1 MEIFFGAIFLAL
13 SAVFFIDAV
22 RTRSRKRRAALARVP
37 SYAAAELQTSPMAAA
52 RRARA
57 RREAA
62 ATPRPVT
69 EALARI
75 ALRLSGEPSIDEVQ
89 SKLTAAG
96 LADRVSPT
104 TFLASKVVL
113 LLLGLVL
120 GALLG
125 GIAGSAASITFALA
139 FGALGLIWPSL
150 YVKGRINARKAR
162 IRADLPTAFD
172 ILSISV
178 EAGLSLDSALETL
191 TARIEG
197 PLADE
202 LKFTMAELEIGES
215 RREALRKLADRVDLP
230 EMKSFVNALQQ
241 GDQLG
246 ISLGE
251 ILRTVATDSRRRHR
265 AEAEERANKMAV
277 KIMFPVVFLIMPVIF
292 LIAVGPGFILL
303 KQLLSG

>member
-1 MEIFFGAIFLAL
+1 MLLVLGGIFLAV
-13 SAVFFIDAV
+13 SAVFFVDVA
-22 RTRSRKRRAALARVP
+22 RLKARRRRAALARVP
-37 SYAAAELQTSPMAAA
+37 GYAAAELQTSPLAAA
-52 RRARA
+52 RRARE
-57 RREAA
+57 RRES

-75 ALRLSGEPSIDEVQ
+75 ALRLGGEPGLEEVQ

-96 LADRVSPT
+96 LADRIST
-104 TFLASKVVL
+104 TAFLASKVVFLVVGL
-113 LLLGLVL
+113 LL

-125 GIAGSAASITFALA
+125 SIAGGPAAIAFALL
-139 FGALGLIWPSL
+139 FGAIGLVWPSIYL
-150 YVKGRINARKAR
+150 KGRINTRRSR

-202 LKFTMAELEIGES
+202 LKFTLAELEIGET
-215 RREALRKLADRVDLP
+215 RREALRKLTERVDLP
-230 EMKSFVNALQQ
+230 EMKSFVNALHQ

-246 ISLGE
+246 ISLGQ
-251 ILRTVATDSRRRHR
+251 ILRTVATDARRRLR
-265 AEAEERANKMAV
+265 AEAEERANKMQI
-277 KIMFPVVFLIMPVIF
+277 KIMFPVVFFIMPTIF

-303 KQLLSG
+303 RKLLSG

>member
-1 MEIFFGAIFLAL
+1 VLIVFAGIFLAL
-13 SAVFFIDAV
+13 GAIFFIDAA
-22 RTRSRKRRAALARVP
+22 RARARRRHAALARVP
-37 SYAAAELQTSPMAAA
+37 AYAAAELQTSPMAAA

-75 ALRLSGEPSIDEVQ
+75 ALRLSGEQSVEEVQ

-96 LADRVSPT
+96 VADRVSTT

-113 LLLGLVL
+113 LVVGVLL

-125 GIAGSAASITFALA
+125 SIAGGLAALLFALLL
-139 FGALGLIWPSL
+139 GAVGLFWPSFYL
-150 YVKGRINARKAR
+150 KGRINTRRAR

-197 PLADE
+197 PLAEE
-202 LKFTMAELEIGES
+202 LRYTMAELEIGET
-215 RREALRKLADRVDLP
+215 RREALRKLSERVDLP

-241 GDQLG
+241 GEQLG

-251 ILRTVATDSRRRHR
+251 ILRTVAADSRRRHR
-265 AEAEERANKMAV
+265 AEAEERAAKMQV
-277 KIMFPVVFLIMPVIF
+277 KIMFPVVFFIMPTIF

-303 KQLLSG
+303 KQLLG